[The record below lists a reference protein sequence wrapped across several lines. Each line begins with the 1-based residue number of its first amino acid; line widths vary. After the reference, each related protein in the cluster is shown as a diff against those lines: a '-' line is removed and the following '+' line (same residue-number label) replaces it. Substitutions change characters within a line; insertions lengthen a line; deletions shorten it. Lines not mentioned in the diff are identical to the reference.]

1 MSKCFIFAAQFSRCK
16 YATRSELAIR
26 TAIFVLMTGILSAC
40 GGGNTAPNT
49 SSGTPPADTTSLS
62 GTIAVAA
69 YAGVD
74 KDIETTCGVFS
85 VENNAIDDPQYI
97 TNPVT
102 LGGYIS
108 GNQGS
113 YSNRVDNPTVFCPQP
128 GYVADMFDFFQVV
141 LVENQE
147 LALSVFYA
155 DSDDA
160 YYSNPLNVKL
170 RLLDP
175 LNSNAEVASID
186 ITTEG
191 TNTLTIPASQ
201 DFIIEVSATADSSA
215 PALYTLS
222 LSQSASAG
230 LSSKLV
236 SQLNSEFVPGE
247 VVVKYREPETA
258 PLAKGPQKSVSR
270 SAAHSSNAL
279 SNTLARFTNLAKV
292 GDVGREAKLLRM
304 DANALASTMSFDV
317 SNVMSAAM
325 KDKWRTLKMIE
336 ELNEQPEVLYAE
348 PNYLM
353 RVTGTINSPSDIQD
367 ANYPQQF
374 NIPMLA
380 LPAAWQVSSGEG
392 VTVAVIDTGIY
403 SNHSDLNDNISAG
416 GYDFV
421 LSTQTEGDGTGGR
434 DNNPE
439 EEGGTIHGTHVAGI
453 VAAEGNSIGIRGV
466 AYDAGIIPLRAL
478 GSDGVGTSADIA
490 EAILYAAGLVS
501 AGGQRLAE
509 PADVINLS
517 LGSTDASSVMEEAIE
532 QAVAAG
538 SIVVAAAGNDGNSQE
553 FYPAAFEGVIGVSS
567 VDERKSRSS
576 FSNFGSYVDVA
587 APGGTGSDKSYFDG
601 FQDGILSTVYASEYA
616 ALRGTSM
623 AAPHVSGVIALM
635 KAVNPALTP
644 AAFSILL
651 NNNENPITDNID
663 MPGFSAADNARFFGQ
678 GLINASKAV
687 AVAAE
692 ADIPDTLI
700 VSPAQL
706 GFVGGNSEAVLRLSN
721 PGTVGDLQVES
732 VTASNV
738 ALVTVAPAGV
748 LVDGLGDYNVAIDMQ
763 QVAGNTAS
771 ASISVSYRLS
781 GVLQAPVTVPLFISR
796 SAVASATVGN
806 LNVYLVRWED
816 LEQAQNNGD
825 DLVDI
830 YDNVGGQLNDGAY
843 TFTFNDVPP
852 GLYLLEAST
861 DNDGDR
867 IWFDRGEAVGG
878 YPLLSESRLIEVS
891 EEDLADLDFEVGYPA
906 FFSDSSQ
913 DLSASRRHIGRKA
926 KDSSENSFQ

>member
-1 MSKCFIFAAQFSRCK
+1 MYPAHCSRRKYVTKSDWAQ
-16 YATRSELAIR
+16 R
-26 TAIFVLMTGILSAC
+26 TAIAVLTTGVLSAC
-40 GGGNTAPNT
+40 GGGGDTAATT

-62 GTIAVAA
+62 GAIAVAA

-85 VENNAIDDPQYI
+85 VENNVIDDPQYI

-113 YSNRVDNPTVFCPQP
+113 YSNRVDNPRDFCPQP
-128 GYVADMFDFFQVV
+128 GYVADLFDFFQVV
-141 LVENQE
+141 LVANQE

-175 LNSNAEVASID
+175 LNANAEVASID

-201 DFIIEVSATADSSA
+201 DYIIEVSAIGGSSA

-222 LSQSASAG
+222 LSQSASAS

-247 VVVKYREPETA
+247 VVVKYRAPETA
-258 PLAKGPQKSVSR
+258 SLDQGPQKSVSR
-270 SAAHSSNAL
+270 GASVAVHSGKAL
-279 SNTLARFTNLAKV
+279 ANTLARFTNLAKV
-292 GDVGREAKLLRM
+292 SDVGREAKLLRM

-317 SNVMSAAM
+317 SSVMSTAM

-353 RVTGTINSPSDIQD
+353 RATGTINSPSDIQD

-392 VTVAVIDTGIY
+392 VTVAIIDTGIY

-478 GSDGVGTSADIA
+478 GSDGVGTSVDIA
-490 EAILYAAGLVS
+490 EAILYAAGKVS
-501 AGGQRLAE
+501 AGGQPLAK
-509 PADVINLS
+509 
-517 LGSTDASSVMEEAIE
+517 
-532 QAVAAG
+532 
-538 SIVVAAAGNDGNSQE
+538 
-553 FYPAAFEGVIGVSS
+553 
-567 VDERKSRSS
+567 RCRC
-576 FSNFGSYVDVA
+576 
-587 APGGTGSDKSYFDG
+587 DKSITWLDRC
-601 FQDGILSTVYASEYA
+601 IKCYA
-616 ALRGTSM
+616 RC
-623 AAPHVSGVIALM
+623 
-635 KAVNPALTP
+635 
-644 AAFSILL
+644 
-651 NNNENPITDNID
+651 D
-663 MPGFSAADNARFFGQ
+663 
-678 GLINASKAV
+678 
-687 AVAAE
+687 
-692 ADIPDTLI
+692 
-700 VSPAQL
+700 
-706 GFVGGNSEAVLRLSN
+706 
-721 PGTVGDLQVES
+721 
-732 VTASNV
+732 
-738 ALVTVAPAGV
+738 
-748 LVDGLGDYNVAIDMQ
+748 
-763 QVAGNTAS
+763 
-771 ASISVSYRLS
+771 
-781 GVLQAPVTVPLFISR
+781 
-796 SAVASATVGN
+796 
-806 LNVYLVRWED
+806 
-816 LEQAQNNGD
+816 
-825 DLVDI
+825 
-830 YDNVGGQLNDGAY
+830 
-843 TFTFNDVPP
+843 
-852 GLYLLEAST
+852 
-861 DNDGDR
+861 
-867 IWFDRGEAVGG
+867 
-878 YPLLSESRLIEVS
+878 
-891 EEDLADLDFEVGYPA
+891 
-906 FFSDSSQ
+906 
-913 DLSASRRHIGRKA
+913 
-926 KDSSENSFQ
+926 